1 MFTNVRAKNRDR
13 NAVTARF
20 VVGLALIAAVGC
32 SEITVGCTLLGCFS
46 GLTVHLASVP
56 ATPYRIEVRTPGSF
70 AAAYVFEC
78 NGTTVPCQSDV
89 FFGGL
94 IADQVFVTVIVGSA
108 SRQTDIGQVT
118 YTQTFPNGRR
128 CGGACQNAV
137 VTANVPG

>member
-1 MFTNVRAKNRDR
+1 MFTNARAKNRDR

-20 VVGLALIAAVGC
+20 TVGLALIAAVGC

-46 GLTVHLASVP
+46 GLTV
-56 ATPYRIEVRTPGSF
+56 
-70 AAAYVFEC
+70 
-78 NGTTVPCQSDV
+78 
-89 FFGGL
+89 
-94 IADQVFVTVIVGSA
+94 VGSA
-108 SRQTDIGQVT
+108 SRETDIGQVT